1 MDDSETKIIMFDPG
15 DPVEPQAD
23 NVAWSPDL
31 LTDCHSSLRNLYDYW
46 NGRRGA
52 RSMPARSD
60 LDPVDLKPILPMLIL
75 IDVVPDA
82 RRYIYRLVGT
92 REVEMRGSDPTGKA
106 IKDAYYGESPE
117 ETAYYLD
124 RAVRTRQPVL
134 YRGTYQ
140 PLSTRTQR
148 EDVLFLPLS
157 KDGENVDMIMLLG
170 HIDWMKDETR
180 I

>member
-1 MDDSETKIIMFDPG
+1 MDDSETNISKFDPS
-15 DPVEPQAD
+15 DAVEPQAGD
-23 NVAWSPDL
+23 AAWSPDSL
-31 LTDCHSSLRNLYDYW
+31 ADCHGSLRNLFDYW
-46 NGRRGA
+46 NARRGT
-52 RSMPARSD
+52 RLMPARSD

-82 RRYIYRLVGT
+82 RRYAYRLVGT

-117 ETAYYLD
+117 ETAFYLD
-124 RAVRTRQPVL
+124 RVVRTRQPVL
-134 YRGTYQ
+134 YSGTYQ

>member
-1 MDDSETKIIMFDPG
+1 MDDSESRIIMFDQS
-15 DPVEPQAD
+15 DPVESQAGD
-23 NVAWSPDL
+23 VAWSPDS

-46 NGRRGA
+46 NTHRGA
-52 RSMPARSD
+52 RLMPARSD
-60 LDPVDLKPILPMLIL
+60 LDPVDLKPILPVLIL

-82 RRYIYRLVGT
+82 RRYVYRLVGT

-106 IKDAYYGESPE
+106 IEEAFYGESPE
-117 ETAYYLD
+117 QTAYYLD
-124 RAVRTRQPVL
+124 RVVRTREPVL

-157 KDGENVDMIMLLG
+157 KDSETVNMIIVLG
-170 HIDWMKDETR
+170 HIDWIKDEAR
-180 I
+180 A